1 MNADLPMLP
10 RIGFPGPPRIKAFAS
25 TLMEGILAGD
35 IEWGEARC
43 FFDIPGVGFHQ
54 SGFLLLCHTVGYRAD
69 GSHTVAI
76 PPSMQEA
83 LGNTSLAGVE
93 PIDFKMPHQTMYF
106 SLPNSKFQLWGGP
119 TGWHAC
125 SGVYLSEVYRD
136 DDTDNELTGLKVYL
150 WGAENEKSREEG
162 DDASFW
168 FHIDLEEMRANKWDF
183 DTYIKSILSDE
194 DREIKMRVITVGPD
208 PNGGLREV
216 GNEPMGMA
224 DQGHIKDVH
233 QLTRLVLN
241 TVLYLTSADAIIE
254 EDAGSQAF
262 LKEASSLENAYK
274 RIKNKSKG
282 KARRLAKRLGEIP
295 KDRILWIGSRS
306 EAMPKYS
313 AEGSWWP
320 RKDIL
325 RAKLVA
331 MRDDPEA
338 EERSARLE
346 EAEAKMKEATGVED
360 IAECV
365 REIREHRKWFAD
377 KMTHA
382 EGLAGSLH
390 ATRRWIQ
397 PRKAK
402 GG

>member
-1 MNADLPMLP
+1 MD
-10 RIGFPGPPRIKAFAS
+10 
-25 TLMEGILAGD
+25 GILNGKIAW
-35 IEWGEARC
+35 EEARS
-43 FFDIPGVGFHQ
+43 FFEIPGVGFHQ

-69 GSHTVAI
+69 GRHTVAI

-83 LGNTSLAGVE
+83 LGKTSLAGVE

-119 TGWHAC
+119 TGWHTC

-136 DDTDNELTGLKVYL
+136 DDSDNVLTGLKVYL
-150 WGAENEKSREEG
+150 WGAENERSEGEG

-183 DTYIKSILSDE
+183 DTYIQSILSDE
-194 DREIKMRVITVGPD
+194 DREVKMRVFTHRLD
-208 PNGGLREV
+208 SEGGFGV
-216 GNEPMGMA
+216 SNEPMGMA
-224 DQGHIKDVH
+224 NQGHIKDVH

-262 LKEASSLENAYK
+262 LKEASELERAYK

-282 KARRLAKRLGEIP
+282 KARRMSKRLGEIP

-306 EAMPKYS
+306 EAMPKYT

-320 RKDIL
+320 RKDLL
-325 RAKLVA
+325 RKKLLESRNKMAAQVPLAEVREGLKNAKEV
-331 MRDDPEA
+331 D
-338 EERSARLE
+338 
-346 EAEAKMKEATGVED
+346 D
-360 IAECV
+360 IAEAV
-365 REIREHRKWFAD
+365 SEVQRSADWYRKQL
-377 KMTHA
+377 A
-382 EGLAGSLH
+382 ECRGLAESLES
-390 ATRRWIQ
+390 TRRWIQ